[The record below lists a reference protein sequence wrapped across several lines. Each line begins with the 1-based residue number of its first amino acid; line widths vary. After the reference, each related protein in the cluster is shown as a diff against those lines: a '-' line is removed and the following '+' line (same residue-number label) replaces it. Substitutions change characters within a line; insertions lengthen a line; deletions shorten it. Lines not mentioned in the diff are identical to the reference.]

1 MLLRKIPGPWE
12 TESNFLSKTSPAD
25 QTSTV
30 EWLSPNIWNK
40 IFFNLHFILEHKN
53 SVLSYFNSKVIF
65 LSLIVILLMNG
76 IISIS
81 YRENEPPNLTVVATI
96 LKEGKEIEQIQNDSL
111 CTERR
116 IIGMFEWGL
125 FCQINTIFGWN
136 LFQTSAPSCP
146 LLTTTLKNWQ
156 SFFHTTDCGVPIFSF
171 RCYLSK
177 LCIIKET

>member
-1 MLLRKIPGPWE
+1 MFLRKIPGPWE

-25 QTSTV
+25 QTSTI

-116 IIGMFEWGL
+116 ILGMFEWGL
-125 FCQINTIFGWN
+125 FCQINTIF
-136 LFQTSAPSCP
+136 L
-146 LLTTTLKNWQ
+146 
-156 SFFHTTDCGVPIFSF
+156 
-171 RCYLSK
+171 
-177 LCIIKET
+177 